1 MPNPQSSVSS
11 PQSGKLVLPT
21 HLGFIMDGNR
31 RWAAEQNLPTLKG
44 HYQGAET
51 LREIAIAAFRFGV
64 PYVSAFAFS
73 TENWGRSKT
82 EVTYLMKLIVKYVDK
97 FLPEMI
103 ENEVRMTFVGS
114 REGLPKT
121 VLSALDKAAR
131 QTEHFKER
139 TLALCVNYGG
149 QQEIVDAAKK
159 LMRQNTDPHRLS
171 VRDFEQA
178 LYAPEVPPLDLVV
191 RTSGEYRT
199 SGFMLWRAAYAE
211 YTFVDK
217 YWPDFSK
224 QDLRAV
230 LLYYAKRQRRFG
242 K

>member
-1 MPNPQSSVSS
+1 MSNSDNKTTPEI
-11 PQSGKLVLPT
+11 VLPK
-21 HLGFIMDGNR
+21 HIGFIMDGNR
-31 RWAAEQNLPTLKG
+31 RWAKEQNLSSLKG
-44 HYQGAET
+44 HYQGAEV
-51 LREIAIAAFRFGV
+51 LKEIALACFKFGV
-64 PYVSAFAFS
+64 PIVSVYAFS

-82 EVTYLMKLIVKYVDK
+82 EVTYLMKLIIKFVDEN
-97 FLPEMI
+97 LQELI
-103 ENEVRMTFVGS
+103 ENQVRIIHIGS
-114 REGLPKT
+114 REGLPKA
-121 VLSALDKAAR
+121 VLSAIDKAVK
-131 QTEHFKER
+131 TSENFTNG
-139 TLALCVNYGG
+139 TLALCINYGG

-159 LMRQNTDPHRLS
+159 LLRHQTDPRRLS
-171 VRDFEQA
+171 VREFEQA
-178 LYAPEVPPLDLVV
+178 LYAPEIPPLDLVV